1 MLNKQGFDL
10 WAGQYDKTV
19 QLSEENNQY
28 PFAGYKEILNTIY
41 NEIRERENSEV
52 LDIGFGTG
60 ILASQL
66 YENGHPI
73 DGIDFSSEMIA
84 IAKAKMPEANLL
96 EWDITEG
103 LPNELA
109 GRKYDAIVSTYAL
122 HHLSDEQKVD
132 FLKNLRPLLK
142 AEGKIYIGDIA
153 FQTRADLEKCRK
165 DSEGYWDE
173 SEHYFVYKEIK
184 NSLENL
190 FQFEFYPLSHCGGV
204 IVLDPEAIR

>member
-10 WAGQYDKTV
+10 WAGEYDKTV

-103 LPNELA
+103 LPHELA

-132 FLKNLRPLLK
+132 FLKNLQPLLK

-173 SEHYFVYKEIK
+173 SEHYFVYEEIK

-190 FQFEFYPLSHCGGV
+190 FHCEFYPLSHCGGV
-204 IVLDPEAIR
+204 IVLDPEATR

>member
-41 NEIRERENSEV
+41 NEISERENSEV

-173 SEHYFVYKEIK
+173 SEHYFVYEEIK

-190 FQFEFYPLSHCGGV
+190 FHCEFYPLSHCGGV
-204 IVLDPEAIR
+204 IVLDPEATR

>member
-66 YENGHPI
+66 YENGHQI

-103 LPNELA
+103 LPNELT
-109 GRKYDAIVSTYAL
+109 GRIYDAIVSTYAL

-190 FQFEFYPLSHCGGV
+190 FHCEFYPLSHCGGV
-204 IVLDPEAIR
+204 IVLDPEATR

>member
-109 GRKYDAIVSTYAL
+109 GRKYDAIFSTYAL

-165 DSEGYWDE
+165 DSESYWDE
-173 SEHYFVYKEIK
+173 SEHYFVYEEIK

-190 FQFEFYPLSHCGGV
+190 FHCEFYPLSHCGGV
-204 IVLDPEAIR
+204 IVLDPEATR

>member
-19 QLSEENNQY
+19 QLSEENKQY

-41 NEIRERENSEV
+41 NEISERENSEV

-173 SEHYFVYKEIK
+173 SEHYFVYEEIK

-190 FQFEFYPLSHCGGV
+190 FHCEFYPLSHCGGV
-204 IVLDPEAIR
+204 IVLDPEATR

>member
-173 SEHYFVYKEIK
+173 SEHYFVYEEIK
-184 NSLENL
+184 NSLENI
-190 FQFEFYPLSHCGGV
+190 FHCEFYPLSHCGGV
-204 IVLDPEAIR
+204 IVLDPEATR

>member
-103 LPNELA
+103 LPHELA

-132 FLKNLRPLLK
+132 FLKNLQPLLK

-173 SEHYFVYKEIK
+173 SEHYFVYEEIK
-184 NSLENL
+184 NGLENL
-190 FQFEFYPLSHCGGV
+190 FHCEFYPLSHCGGV
-204 IVLDPEAIR
+204 IVLDPEATR

>member
-60 ILASQL
+60 ILASRL
-66 YENGHPI
+66 YENGHRI
-73 DGIDFSSEMIA
+73 DGIDFSPEMIA

-103 LPNELA
+103 LPHELA

-132 FLKNLRPLLK
+132 FLKNLRPLLT

-165 DSEGYWDE
+165 DSEGCWDE
-173 SEHYFVYKEIK
+173 SEHYFVCEEIK

-190 FQFEFYPLSHCGGV
+190 FRCEFYPLSHCGGV
-204 IVLDPEAIR
+204 IVLDPEATR

>member
-10 WAGQYDKTV
+10 WAGEYDKTV

-103 LPNELA
+103 LPHELA

-132 FLKNLRPLLK
+132 FLKNLQLLLK

-173 SEHYFVYKEIK
+173 SEHYFVYEEIK
-184 NSLENL
+184 NSLENF
-190 FQFEFYPLSHCGGV
+190 FQCEFYPLSHCGGV
-204 IVLDPEAIR
+204 IVLDPEATR

>member
-96 EWDITEG
+96 EWDISEG
-103 LPNELA
+103 LPHELT

-132 FLKNLRPLLK
+132 FLKNLQPLLK

-173 SEHYFVYKEIK
+173 SEHYFVYEEIK

-190 FQFEFYPLSHCGGV
+190 FHCEFYPLSHCGGV

>member
-10 WAGQYDKTV
+10 WAGQYDETV

-41 NEIRERENSEV
+41 NEIRERENAEV

-60 ILASQL
+60 ILASRL
-66 YENGHPI
+66 YENGHRI

-84 IAKAKMPEANLL
+84 IAKAKMPFANLL
-96 EWDITEG
+96 EWDITKG
-103 LPNELA
+103 LPSELA

-132 FLKNLRPLLK
+132 FLKNLLPLLS

-173 SEHYFVYKEIK
+173 SEHYFVYEEIK

-190 FQFEFYPLSHCGGV
+190 FQCEFYPLSHCGGV
-204 IVLDPEAIR
+204 IVLDPEANR

>member
-10 WAGQYDKTV
+10 WAGQYDKAV
-19 QLSEENNQY
+19 QMSEENNQY

-41 NEIRERENSEV
+41 TEIRERKNSQV

-66 YENGHPI
+66 YENGHRI

-103 LPNELA
+103 LPEQVT
-109 GRKYDAIVSTYAL
+109 GRKYDVIVSTYAL
-122 HHLSDEQKVD
+122 HHLTDEQKVD
-132 FLKNLRPLLK
+132 FIKELLPFLTT
-142 AEGKIYIGDIA
+142 EGKIYIGDIA
-153 FQTRADLEKCRK
+153 FETRADLEKCRK

-173 SEHYFVYKEIK
+173 DEYYFVFEEIQAALK
-184 NSLENL
+184 GFCSC
-190 FQFEFYPLSHCGGV
+190 EFYPLSHCGGV
-204 IVLDPEAIR
+204 IVLQPETV

>member
-173 SEHYFVYKEIK
+173 SEHYFVYEEIK

-190 FQFEFYPLSHCGGV
+190 FHCEFYPLSHCGGV
-204 IVLDPEAIR
+204 IVLDPEATR

>member
-1 MLNKQGFDL
+1 MLSKQGFDL
-10 WAGQYDKTV
+10 WAGQYDETV
-19 QLSEENNQY
+19 QQSEENNQY
-28 PFAGYKEILNTIY
+28 PFAGYKEILNAIY
-41 NEIRERENSEV
+41 NEIRERENAEV

-60 ILASQL
+60 ILASRL
-66 YENGHPI
+66 YENGHRI

-84 IAKAKMPEANLL
+84 IAKAKMPFANLL
-96 EWDITEG
+96 EWDITKG

-132 FLKNLRPLLK
+132 FLKSLLPLLS

-173 SEHYFVYKEIK
+173 SEHYFVYEEIK

-190 FQFEFYPLSHCGGV
+190 FQCEFYPLSHCGGV